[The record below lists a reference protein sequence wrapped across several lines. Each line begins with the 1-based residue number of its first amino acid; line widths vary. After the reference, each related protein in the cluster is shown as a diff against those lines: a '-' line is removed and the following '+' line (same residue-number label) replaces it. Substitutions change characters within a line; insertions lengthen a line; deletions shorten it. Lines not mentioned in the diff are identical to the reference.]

1 MPYALGRIVHHD
13 PRSKMFLY
21 EPVDKPVRN
30 VVWQR
35 FSPIID
41 QGDLGCCTGAAMAGW
56 LGCAPHRANTE
67 QANGFDLE
75 YAHKLYSL
83 ATHLDPFPGYWPP
96 TDTGS
101 SGLAVAKAAK
111 QFEDISS
118 YRWATSAYGLVKAL
132 QSGPVIIGIPWYEGM
147 FTPDRDGRIWPAGAV
162 VGGHEVLIRGLSGR
176 DLLLSNSW
184 GDSWG
189 MGGEAFLPLDVWAT
203 LRKQQADVTI
213 PII

>member
-1 MPYALGRIVHHD
+1 M
-13 PRSKMFLY
+13 
-21 EPVDKPVRN
+21 
-30 VVWQR
+30 
-35 FSPIID
+35 
-41 QGDLGCCTGAAMAGW
+41 
-56 LGCAPHRANTE
+56 
-67 QANGFDLE
+67 
-75 YAHKLYSL
+75 
-83 ATHLDPFPGYWPP
+83 
-96 TDTGS
+96 
-101 SGLAVAKAAK
+101 
-111 QFEDISS
+111 
-118 YRWATSAYGLVKAL
+118 
-132 QSGPVIIGIPWYEGM
+132 IIGIPWYEGM